1 MAMVLMNQLNFDV
14 CDMINKVCI
23 EDHKRQKIID
33 DYEIFINGIDDWSS
47 GLVAN
52 LHLRDD
58 SNYFYNLHVE
68 IFYKN
73 KRVTFTGSDKDD
85 MFKKFQNV
93 KDYMNLNI
101 DDNIVSVKLLISRG
115 FVDCDG
121 IYCWVDNDEQP
132 NKIDGYK
139 VPNYDEL
146 IAIYDGGGGN
156 CWDWDEDIFDEDE
169 FITHYNEVKELYDNC
184 EFYEN
189 GKDNDNIIFNK
200 W

>member
-1 MAMVLMNQLNFDV
+1 MAMVLMNQLNYDV
-14 CDMINKVCI
+14 CDMINKVVMK
-23 EDHKRQKIID
+23 DHKRQKIID

-101 DDNIVSVKLLISRG
+101 DDNILSVKLSISTG

-121 IYCWVDNDEQP
+121 IYYSADSCSSEA
-132 NKIDGYK
+132 KIIDSYK
-139 VPNYDEL
+139 VPAEL
-146 IAIYDGGGGN
+146 MAGIN
-156 CWDWDEDIFDEDE
+156 RWWDEDIFDEDE
-169 FITHYNEVKELYDNC
+169 FITQYNEVKELYDNDEL
-184 EFYEN
+184 EFY
-189 GKDNDNIIFNK
+189 GNDKYGLNTIIFNK

>member
-1 MAMVLMNQLNFDV
+1 MAMVLMNQLNYDI

-33 DYEIFINGIDDWSS
+33 DYEKLINDD
-47 GLVAN
+47 N
-52 LHLRDD
+52 DNDD

-73 KRVTFTGSDKDD
+73 KCDTFTGSDKDD
-85 MFKKFQNV
+85 MFEKFQNV

-101 DDNIVSVKLLISRG
+101 DDNIISVQLLISRG

-189 GKDNDNIIFNK
+189 GKDNENIIFNK

>member
-1 MAMVLMNQLNFDV
+1 MVLMNQLNFDV

-33 DYEIFINGIDDWSS
+33 DYEIFINGIDDI
-47 GLVAN
+47 
-52 LHLRDD
+52 DD
-58 SNYFYNLHVE
+58 IDDYFYNLHLH

-73 KRVTFTGSDKDD
+73 KCGRFTGSDKDD

-101 DDNIVSVKLLISRG
+101 DDNILSVKLSISTG

-121 IYCWVDNDEQP
+121 IYYSADSCSSEA
-132 NKIDGYK
+132 KIIDSYK
-139 VPNYDEL
+139 VPAEL
-146 IAIYDGGGGN
+146 MAGIKR
-156 CWDWDEDIFDEDE
+156 WWDEDIFDEDE
-169 FITHYNEVKELYDNC
+169 FITQYNEVKELYDNDVL
-184 EFYEN
+184 EFDYEVEDDLN
-189 GKDNDNIIFNK
+189 TITFNK